1 MRTHTHTGC
10 EVGDRARC
18 RCPRATTSS
27 LSLVSA
33 TVARTVLSTDVTIG
47 KEQVRGFLVAAY
59 ALSWFIVMVSDHSHG
74 PFSWFIMKLRDMSF
88 WFPVI
93 VFSSC
98 ISFAHRSRRWP
109 RDRASASKRE
119 RDETDDFLRP
129 THHPLACH
137 VGTQAGTYAW
147 IGSGVRGLRSTG
159 RIRQGMLSLC
169 IVGGCGIRQV
179 PTRSALSR
187 TRPTELRQLRLRG
200 EIRVNETWF
209 RHIASTDGTRDSLV
223 CRIPHCVR
231 AHSSVGG

>member
-1 MRTHTHTGC
+1 
-10 EVGDRARC
+10 
-18 RCPRATTSS
+18 
-27 LSLVSA
+27 
-33 TVARTVLSTDVTIG
+33 
-47 KEQVRGFLVAAY
+47 
-59 ALSWFIVMVSDHSHG
+59 MVHCHGLG
-74 PFSWFIMKLRDMSF
+74 PFSWSILMVHNEIEGHVLLVSGYRFLL
-88 WFPVI
+88 
-93 VFSSC
+93 
-98 ISFAHRSRRWP
+98 AHLFRAQESHVAP
-109 RDRASASKRE
+109 RQSASKRE